1 MTDDLY
7 QLYLDIVRWFLDV
20 VILVLE
26 GIGIEEGYLYG
37 FFEWLN
43 GDAALWLAGGLA
55 AVLLI
60 LWTLLAAEL
69 TMWVDRRVR
78 GRVEG
83 RRGPRHVGAWG
94 TMQSVADWLK
104 LLLKKRPGVPS
115 AAGAALSWALVLGA
129 LALLPLGPWLK
140 LADPEWGLIIAAGLL
155 ALAPVP
161 MAAMAPAGRRHAQT
175 AEATAS
181 GAVLLLSIASML
193 VVGGTSSGVD
203 IVKVQTDWGWG
214 IILAPLGFLLFMLV
228 MFWESMR
235 ISRVRSTS
243 RVLEGWP
250 GPHMAIG
257 RSAVAAR
264 YLALGILGSLLFLG
278 GWSGPVADGALW
290 TLTKAFILVIVASMF
305 AAAVPL
311 ATPEGTARAVRN
323 HWLPLASLNLVV
335 VAAIMEVMA

>member
-1 MTDDLY
+1 VTDDLY
-7 QLYLDIVRWFLDV
+7 QLYLDIVHWFLDAVLV
-20 VILVLE
+20 VFE
-26 GIGIEEGYLYG
+26 GLGIEEGYIYG

-55 AVLLI
+55 AVFLI
-60 LWTLLAAEL
+60 IWTLMAAEL
-69 TMWVDRRVR
+69 TLWADRRVR
-78 GRVEG
+78 ARVEG
-83 RRGPRHVGAWG
+83 RSGPRHVGAWG
-94 TMQSVADWLK
+94 TLQGVADWFK

-140 LADPEWGLIIAAGLL
+140 LADPEWGLIVAAGLL

-161 MAAMAPAGRRHAQT
+161 MATMAPAGQRHAQA

-181 GAVLLLSIASML
+181 GAVLLLAIASML
-193 VVGGTSSGVD
+193 LVGGTSSAVN
-203 IVKVQTDWGWG
+203 IVEVQADWGWG
-214 IILAPLGFLLFMLV
+214 IILAPLGFMLFMLV

-235 ISRVRSTS
+235 LSRVRTTS
-243 RVLEGWP
+243 HACEKWP

-257 RSAVAAR
+257 GSAVAAR
-264 YLALGILGSLLFLG
+264 YFALGVLGAVVFLG
-278 GWSGPVADGALW
+278 GWSGPVSDGAWW
-290 TLTKAFILVIVASMF
+290 TLAKAYILVIVASLF

-323 HWLPLASLNLVV
+323 HWLPLASINLVV
-335 VAAIMEVMA
+335 VAAIVEVMA

>member
-1 MTDDLY
+1 MSDLY
-7 QLYLDIVRWFLDV
+7 QLYLDIIRWFLDV
-20 VILVLE
+20 ALLVLE
-26 GIGIEEGYLYG
+26 GLGIEEGYLYG
-37 FFEWLN
+37 FVEWLN
-43 GDAALWLAGGLA
+43 GDAALWLAAGLA
-55 AVLLI
+55 AIILI
-60 LWTLLAAEL
+60 IWTLLTAGLA
-69 TMWVDRRVR
+69 TWVDRRVR
-78 GRVEG
+78 ARVEG

-94 TMQSVADWLK
+94 TLQSVADWFK

-129 LALLPLGPWLK
+129 LALLPLSPWLK
-140 LADPEWGLIIAAGLL
+140 LADPEWGLVVAAGLL
-155 ALAPVP
+155 ALAPMP
-161 MAAMAPAGRRHAQT
+161 MAAMAPAGRRNAEA

-181 GAVLLLSIASML
+181 GAILLLSIASML
-193 VVGGTSSGVD
+193 LVGGTSSGVE
-203 IVKVQTDWGWG
+203 IVEVQADWGWG
-214 IILAPLGFLLFMLV
+214 IVLAPLGFLLFMLV

-235 ISRVRSTS
+235 LSRVRSTS

-264 YLALGILGSLLFLG
+264 YFALGILGALVFLG
-278 GWSGPVADGALW
+278 GWSGPVADGAWW
-290 TLTKAFILVIVASMF
+290 TLTKAYILVIVASMF

>member
-1 MTDDLY
+1 MSDLY

-20 VILVLE
+20 VLVVLE
-26 GIGIEEGYLYG
+26 SLGIEEGYLHG
-37 FFEWLN
+37 FVEWLN
-43 GDAALWLAGGLA
+43 GDAALWLAAGVA
-55 AVLLI
+55 AVFLI
-60 LWTLLAAEL
+60 IWTLLAAEL

-78 GRVEG
+78 ARVEG

-94 TMQSVADWLK
+94 ALQGIADWFK

-115 AAGAALSWALVLGA
+115 AAGAALSWAMVLGA

-140 LADPEWGLIIAAGLL
+140 LADPVWGLVVAAGLL

-161 MAAMAPAGRRHAQT
+161 MAAMAPAGRRHAQV

-193 VVGGTSSGVD
+193 LVGGTSSGVD
-203 IVKVQTDWGWG
+203 IVESQADWGWG
-214 IILAPLGFLLFMLV
+214 IVLAPLGFLLFMLV

-235 ISRVRSTS
+235 LSRVRSTS
-243 RVLEGWP
+243 RVQEGWP

-264 YLALGILGSLLFLG
+264 YLALGILGALVFLG
-278 GWSGPVADGALW
+278 GWSGPVADGAWW
-290 TLTKAFILVIVASMF
+290 TLTKAYILVIVASMF

-311 ATPEGTARAVRN
+311 ATPEGTAQAVRN

-335 VAAIMEVMA
+335 VAAIVEVMA